1 MFSSYLCYIY
11 IYHYIKFTLA
21 PKIYI
26 FYNIIT
32 LVNWPL
38 KHIWDVLRGY
48 RGDYCPGDMCE
59 EGSSQVIIMQGHCR
73 RYHLC
78 PDWLLHLS
86 RMTGFI
92 AVNPCVPYSTH

>member
-1 MFSSYLCYIY
+1 M
-11 IYHYIKFTLA
+11 
-21 PKIYI
+21 
-26 FYNIIT
+26 
-32 LVNWPL
+32 VNWPL